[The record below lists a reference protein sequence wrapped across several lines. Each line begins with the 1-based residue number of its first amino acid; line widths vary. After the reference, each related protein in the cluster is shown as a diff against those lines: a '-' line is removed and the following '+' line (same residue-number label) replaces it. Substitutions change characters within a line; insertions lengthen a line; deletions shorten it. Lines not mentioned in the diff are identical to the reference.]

1 LQIIQIQYNSPMSI
15 RDVGTEEGRT
25 RAAAMSTFGLPKYN
39 PIMSHHQNAE
49 QNHNIKIINKFFE
62 NVSKLK
68 HLGKAVT
75 NQNYIYKDINESRL
89 NLGSVF
95 YHSVCNYLSFSLLSR
110 NIQIKIYR
118 TIILCSTS
126 YRCKTLSLTLREE
139 QR

>member
-1 LQIIQIQYNSPMSI
+1 MSI

-49 QNHNIKIINKFFE
+49 QNHNIKIINKLFE
-62 NVSKLK
+62 NIAKFK
-68 HLGKAVT
+68 HLGRNSNKSKLHL
-75 NQNYIYKDINESRL
+75 QRINESRL